1 MSAELLS
8 VYLAT
13 IVVLAAS
20 GLYTLLV
27 TQNLIRTIIG
37 LELLTKA
44 VTVGLILT
52 GKLTGKLGLG
62 QALSITVIVIEVVV
76 MVVAVGLV
84 LLARR
89 HTGQIDSRLL
99 RNLKG

>member
-1 MSAELLS
+1 MSGELLS

-13 IVVLAAS
+13 ICVLAAS

-62 QALSITVIVIEVVV
+62 QALVITVIVIEVVV

-84 LLARR
+84 LLAHR
-89 HTGQIDSRLL
+89 HTGQVDSRLL